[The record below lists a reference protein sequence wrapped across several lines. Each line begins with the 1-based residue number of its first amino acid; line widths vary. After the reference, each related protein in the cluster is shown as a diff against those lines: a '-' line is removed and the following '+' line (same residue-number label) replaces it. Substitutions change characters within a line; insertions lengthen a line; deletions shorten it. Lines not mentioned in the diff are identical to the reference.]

1 MKALENRTKK
11 WRKPKVHKVMSSQVQ
26 LSKRWLVV
34 YDHDGSPVDG
44 CIFMH
49 RKKAELFV
57 FEQKHP
63 EKFRIEQAAIMPVS
77 MAEAFLFGSS
87 HGS

>member
-1 MKALENRTKK
+1 MKAQVNRLKK
-11 WRKPKVHKVMSSQVQ
+11 WQKAKVPKIMSTQVQ

-49 RKKAELFV
+49 KKKAEDYKAA
-57 FEQKHP
+57 QKSP
-63 EKFRIEQAAIMPVS
+63 EKYRVEQAALMPVT
-77 MAEAFLFGSS
+77 MAEALLFGDR
-87 HGS
+87 